1 MLVQAALIGWKLTGK
16 NLKFTSRIIPQ
27 PAENLQEHSGGPQSH
42 ITADVNS
49 PCLCHLHTV

>member
-16 NLKFTSRIIPQ
+16 NLKFPSRIIPQ